1 MILKKIIIL
10 AILLNLCAVGAAD
23 LQEHDFDG
31 DFKMD
36 VPYGTDFEKTSSFFG
51 LDIGPTKVYQ
61 DFKND
66 INISYISVSDDEKY
80 FNEMIETIENEP
92 NVNMTKEDE
101 LYLITTEKYN
111 IVLFEK
117 NHKIFAISAG
127 DLAFDSMKH
136 MAKSTK

>member
-1 MILKKIIIL
+1 M
-10 AILLNLCAVGAAD
+10 
-23 LQEHDFDG
+23 
-31 DFKMD
+31 
-36 VPYGTDFEKTSSFFG
+36 S
-51 LDIGPTKVYQ
+51 
-61 DFKND
+61 KND
-66 INISYISVSDDEKY
+66 DKDENLKIAYNNYADELYEKKDYDKAEEYYKKSGNVHGLINTY
-80 FNEMIETIENEP
+80 FAKEDYNKAAEMIDVIP
-92 NVNMTKEDE
+92 KEDE